1 MIFATSN
8 QKGKIMASAIADL
21 LSIMGAWT
29 GVGIILALVVGLKC
43 WDIYKA
49 HHRESKRSPSKP

>member
-1 MIFATSN
+1 
-8 QKGKIMASAIADL
+8 MASAIADL